1 MAAGPDVGSRPV
13 HSDLIGMDD
22 YLGRPL
28 LVTPNPLLHELS
40 EVLGELDDQTA
51 AMGAN
56 AAAPAARQQTVPEQ
70 GLQPPELHGD
80 GRLAA
85 PNRLCGSGETPC
97 LCGTEGTA
105 EQVGIDRA
113 WTYHKIGIDDTDHQH
128 NSFPGLV
135 RRLYSSD
142 RATTQER

>member
-40 EVLGELDDQTA
+40 EVLGELDDQMA
-51 AMGAN
+51 AMGGQAN
-56 AAAPAARQQTVPEQ
+56 GAALAARQQTMPEQ

-85 PNRLCGSGETPC
+85 PNHLCGPGETPC
-97 LCGTEGTA
+97 LCDAEEAA
-105 EQVGIDRA
+105 EQVGIDSA
-113 WTYHKIGIDDTDHQH
+113 WAFHEISIAYTDHQH
-128 NSFPGLV
+128 NSFPVLEWP
-135 RRLYSSD
+135 LYS
-142 RATTQER
+142 